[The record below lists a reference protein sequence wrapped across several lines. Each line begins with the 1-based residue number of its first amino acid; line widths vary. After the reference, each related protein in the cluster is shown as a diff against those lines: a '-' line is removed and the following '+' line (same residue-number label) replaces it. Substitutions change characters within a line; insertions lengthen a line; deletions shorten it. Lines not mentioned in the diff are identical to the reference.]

1 MRKIDPF
8 LLLLMAAVAVA
19 SVLPAEGTSAEILDT
34 LGILGIALLFFVH
47 GAALP
52 REVVIEGVVQWRL
65 HLFIFTITFVAF
77 PLVVMPLGVLPSA
90 WMPTDLLLGFLYLAA
105 LPSAVSSS
113 IAFTAMAK
121 GNVPA
126 AICSSAAS
134 NVFGLLLT
142 PVLLSLLTRTS
153 VEGGFDLTKALGDVV
168 LQLLVPFATGQIAR
182 PWLAGIMAR
191 HEPQIGQLDQGV
203 ILLIVYTAFSQSVVD
218 GLWSRLPPASVAL
231 TAVLCLVLL
240 TVVLSITALIA
251 RRLGFSRR
259 DEIAAVFCGSK
270 KSLASGLPLAK
281 VLFATAPG
289 FGMIVLPIMF
299 YNQIQILVGAV
310 IARRYARDGAMPAAA
325 GSK

>member
-1 MRKIDPF
+1 MSKIDPF
-8 LLLLMAAVAVA
+8 LLLIMAAVAVA
-19 SVLPAEGTSAEILDT
+19 SVLPAQGTSAEALDT

-52 REVVIEGVVQWRL
+52 REVVIEGLVQWRL
-65 HLFIFTITFVAF
+65 HLFIFGITFVAF
-77 PLVVMPLGVLPSA
+77 PVAVMPFGVLPAA
-90 WMPTDLLLGFLYLAA
+90 WMPADLLLGFLYLAA

-142 PVLLSLLTRTS
+142 PVLLSALTRTS

-168 LQLLVPFATGQIAR
+168 LQLLLPFAAGQMVR

-191 HEPQIGQLDQGV
+191 HERRIGQLDQSV

-231 TAVLCLVLL
+231 TAMLCLVLL
-240 TVVLSITALIA
+240 TVVLAATAFIA
-251 RRLGFSRR
+251 RRFGFSRG

-310 IARRYARDGAMPAAA
+310 LARRYAQNAATPAVP
-325 GSK
+325 G

>member
-8 LLLLMAAVAVA
+8 FLLIMAAVAVA
-19 SVLPAEGTSAEILDT
+19 SVLPAQGASAEILDT
-34 LGILGIALLFFVH
+34 LGIMGIALLFFVH

-52 REVVIEGVVQWRL
+52 RAVVIQGLVQWRL
-65 HLFIFTITFVAF
+65 HLFIFAITFVVF
-77 PLVVMPLGVLPSA
+77 PVAVLPFGVLPSE
-90 WMPTDLLLGFLYLAA
+90 WMPADLLLGFLYLAA

-113 IAFTAMAK
+113 IAFTAMAR
-121 GNVPA
+121 GNVPT

-142 PVLLSLLTRTS
+142 PVSLSLLTRMS
-153 VEGGFDLTKALGDVV
+153 VKGSFDLTTALGDVI
-168 LQLLVPFATGQIAR
+168 LQLLVPFAAGQIAR

-191 HEPQIGQLDQGV
+191 HESRIGQLDQGV
-203 ILLIVYTAFSQSVVD
+203 ILLIVYAAFSQSVID
-218 GLWSRLPPASVAL
+218 GLWSRLPPASLAL

-240 TVVLSITALIA
+240 TLVLVVTAFIA
-251 RRLGFSRR
+251 RRIGFSRS

-310 IARRYARDGAMPAAA
+310 LARWYAQRIAAA
-325 GSK
+325 CNPAE

>member
-1 MRKIDPF
+1 MPKIDPF
-8 LLLLMAAVAVA
+8 LLLIMAAVAVA
-19 SVLPAEGTSAEILDT
+19 SVLPAQGASAEILDT
-34 LGILGIALLFFVH
+34 FGILGIALLFFVH

-52 REVVIEGVVQWRL
+52 REVVIQGLVQWRL
-65 HLFIFTITFVAF
+65 HLFIFAITFVVF
-77 PLVVMPLGVLPSA
+77 PLAVLPFGVLPSA
-90 WMPTDLLLGFLYLAA
+90 WMPADLLLGFLYLAA

-153 VEGGFDLTKALGDVV
+153 VEDGFDLTEALGDVV
-168 LQLLVPFATGQIAR
+168 FQLLVPFAVGQMAR
-182 PWLAGIMAR
+182 PWLAGLMAR
-191 HEPQIGQLDQGV
+191 HERRIGQLDQGV

-218 GLWSRLPPASVAL
+218 GLWSRLPPASLAL

-240 TVVLSITALIA
+240 TVVLAATACIA
-251 RRLGFSRR
+251 RRLGFSRG

-310 IARRYARDGAMPAAA
+310 LARRYAQDEATMAVSG
-325 GSK
+325 

>member
-8 LLLLMAAVAVA
+8 LLMIMAAVAVA
-19 SVLPAEGTSAEILDT
+19 SIIPAQGSGAEILDT

-52 REVVIEGVVQWRL
+52 RQVVIQGLAQWRL
-65 HLFIFTITFVAF
+65 HLFIFAITFVVF
-77 PLVVMPLGVLPSA
+77 PVVVMPFHILPSV
-90 WMPTDLLLGFLYLAA
+90 WMPADLLLGFLYLAA

-153 VEGGFDLTKALGDVV
+153 VEGGFDLTKALVDVV
-168 LQLLVPFATGQIAR
+168 LQLLLPFAAGQMAR
-182 PWLAGIMAR
+182 PWLASVMTR
-191 HEPQIGQLDQGV
+191 HEDRIGQLDQGI

-240 TVVLSITALIA
+240 AVVLAVTAFIA
-251 RRLGFSRR
+251 RRFGFSRG

-270 KSLASGLPLAK
+270 KSLASGPPLAK
-281 VLFATAPG
+281 GLFAAAPG

-310 IARRYARDGAMPAAA
+310 LARRYARDEVVLAAA
-325 GSK
+325 E

>member
-8 LLLLMAAVAVA
+8 LLLIMAAIAVA
-19 SVLPAEGTSAEILDT
+19 SVFPAQGASAELLDT
-34 LGILGIALLFFVH
+34 LGVLGIALLFFVH

-52 REVVIEGVVQWRL
+52 REVVIQGLVQWRL
-65 HLFIFTITFVAF
+65 HLFIFAITFIVF
-77 PLVVMPLGVLPSA
+77 PITVLPFGVLPTA
-90 WMPTDLLLGFLYLAA
+90 WMPADLFLGFLYLAA

-113 IAFTAMAK
+113 IAFTAMAM

-153 VEGGFDLTKALGDVV
+153 VEGGFDLTQALSDVV
-168 LQLLVPFATGQIAR
+168 LQLLVPFAAGQIAR

-191 HEPQIGQLDQGV
+191 HGHRIGHLDQGV

-218 GLWSRLPPASVAL
+218 GLWSRLPPGSVAL

-240 TVVLSITALIA
+240 TVVLALTAFFA
-251 RRLGFSRR
+251 RRFGFSRG

-299 YNQIQILVGAV
+299 YNQIQIIVGA
-310 IARRYARDGAMPAAA
+310 ILASRYARSERTPAVAR
-325 GSK
+325 

>member
-8 LLLLMAAVAVA
+8 LLMIMAAVAVA
-19 SVLPAEGTSAEILDT
+19 SIIPARGSGAEILDT

-52 REVVIEGVVQWRL
+52 RQVVIQGLAQWRL
-65 HLFIFTITFVAF
+65 HLFIFAITFVVF
-77 PLVVMPLGVLPSA
+77 PVVVMPFHILPSV
-90 WMPTDLLLGFLYLAA
+90 WMPADLLLGFLYLAA

-153 VEGGFDLTKALGDVV
+153 VEGGFDLTKALVDVV
-168 LQLLVPFATGQIAR
+168 LQLLLPFAAGQMAR
-182 PWLAGIMAR
+182 PWLASVMTR
-191 HEPQIGQLDQGV
+191 HEHRIGQLDQGI

-240 TVVLSITALIA
+240 AVVLAVTAFIA
-251 RRLGFSRR
+251 RRFGFSRG

-281 VLFATAPG
+281 VLFAAAPG

-299 YNQIQILVGAV
+299 YNPIQILVGAV
-310 IARRYARDGAMPAAA
+310 LARRYARGEVVLAAA
-325 GSK
+325 E

>member
-8 LLLLMAAVAVA
+8 LLLIMGAVAVA
-19 SVLPAEGTSAEILDT
+19 SVAPAQGTGAEVLDI

-52 REVVIEGVVQWRL
+52 RETVINGLVQWRL
-65 HLFIFTITFVAF
+65 HLFIFAITFVAF
-77 PLVVMPLGVLPSA
+77 PIIVMPFGILPAA
-90 WMPTDLLLGFLYLAA
+90 WMPADLLLGFLYLAA

-113 IAFTAMAK
+113 IAFTAMAN

-153 VEGGFDLTKALGDVV
+153 VEGGFDLTQALGDVI
-168 LQLLVPFATGQIAR
+168 LQLLVPFAAGQLAR
-182 PWLAGIMAR
+182 PWLAGIMSR
-191 HEPQIGQLDQGV
+191 HERRIGQLDQAI
-203 ILLIVYTAFSQSVVD
+203 ILLIVYTAFSQTVVD
-218 GLWSRLPPASVAL
+218 GLWSYLPPASVVL
-231 TAVLCLVLL
+231 TVILCLVLL
-240 TVVLSITALIA
+240 LAVLAVTTFIA
-251 RRLGFSRR
+251 RRSGFSRG

-281 VLFATAPG
+281 VLFAAAPG

-310 IARRYARDGAMPAAA
+310 LARRYARNEAMHMV
-325 GSK
+325 SR

>member
-8 LLLLMAAVAVA
+8 LLLIMAVVAVA
-19 SVLPAEGTSAEILDT
+19 SILPAQGANAEILDT
-34 LGILGIALLFFVH
+34 LVILGIALLFFVH

-52 REVVIEGVVQWRL
+52 REVVIEGLVQWRL
-65 HLFIFTITFVAF
+65 HLFIFAITFVVF
-77 PLVVMPLGVLPSA
+77 PVAVMPFGVLPSA
-90 WMPTDLLLGFLYLAA
+90 WMLADLLLGFLCLAA

-142 PVLLSLLTRTS
+142 PVLLSLMTRTS
-153 VEGGFDLTKALGDVV
+153 VEGGFDLTKALGGVV
-168 LQLLVPFATGQIAR
+168 LQLLVPFAVGQIVR
-182 PWLAGIMAR
+182 PWLAQVMAR
-191 HEPQIGQLDQGV
+191 HERRIGQFDQAI
-203 ILLIVYTAFSQSVVD
+203 ILLIVYAAFSQSVVN

-240 TVVLSITALIA
+240 TVVLAVTAYIA
-251 RRLGFSRR
+251 RRFGFSRG

-310 IARRYARDGAMPAAA
+310 LARRYAQNGAVIAVS
-325 GSK
+325 G

>member
-8 LLLLMAAVAVA
+8 LLLIMAAIAVA
-19 SVLPAEGTSAEILDT
+19 TVLPAQGVSARILDT
-34 LGILGIALLFFVH
+34 LGSLGIGLLFFVH

-52 REVVIEGVVQWRL
+52 REVMIHGLVQWRL
-65 HLFIFTITFVAF
+65 HLFIFAITFVVF
-77 PLVVMPLGVLPSA
+77 PLAVIPLGILPPA
-90 WMPTDLLLGFLYLAA
+90 WMPADLFLGFLYLAA

-142 PVLLSLLTRTS
+142 PVLLSLLARTS
-153 VEGGFDLTKALGDVV
+153 VEGGFDLAQAISDVV
-168 LQLLVPFATGQIAR
+168 LQLLVPFAAGQFVR
-182 PWLAGIMAR
+182 PWLAGVLAR
-191 HEPQIGQLDQGV
+191 HEQRIGTLDQGV
-203 ILLIVYTAFSQSVVD
+203 ILMIVYTAFSQSVVD
-218 GLWSRLPPASVAL
+218 GLWSRLPPASVVL
-231 TAVLCLVLL
+231 TAVLSLILL
-240 TVVLSITALIA
+240 TVVLALTTFIA
-251 RRLGFSRR
+251 RWFGFTRR

-299 YNQIQILVGAV
+299 YNQIQIIVGAV
-310 IARRYARDGAMPAAA
+310 LARRYARMPAVTH
-325 GSK
+325 